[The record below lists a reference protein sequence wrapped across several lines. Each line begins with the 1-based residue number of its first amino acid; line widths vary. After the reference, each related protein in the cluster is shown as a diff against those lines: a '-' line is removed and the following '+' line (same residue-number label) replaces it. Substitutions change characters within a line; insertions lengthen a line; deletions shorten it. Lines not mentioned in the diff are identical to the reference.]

1 MFSLFQATHAT
12 HALRSPLLRAGLA
25 LLLGLSSGAGA
36 RADAAADAAAWPAK
50 PVRIVVAFAPAGAA
64 DILARSLGEVLQRE
78 LKQPFVVDNR
88 PGAGGNIGTDNAA
101 KAPGDGYTLL
111 VGIDTTFTVNP
122 FIYKSMP
129 FKGTDL
135 RPVMMIAS
143 QGMMV
148 AVNPRTGLRT
158 LDQFIAQGKRSGLTL
173 GSAGYGTP
181 GHLAS
186 AILTHATGA
195 KVSHVPYKGN
205 APASTAVLAG
215 EVDGGIISS
224 SAMLGQVAAGKVVPL
239 AVTTRQRNPL
249 VPGVPTVGELG
260 HKDLEQ
266 EVLFAL
272 WVPAAT
278 PEPLVARI
286 QSALEKAMKD
296 AALRERMR
304 ANDLFYEGLTGPA
317 AAERIQALAD
327 RYRTVIQSTGMK
339 ME

>member
-1 MFSLFQATHAT
+1 M
-12 HALRSPLLRAGLA
+12 
-25 LLLGLSSGAGA
+25 
-36 RADAAADAAAWPAK
+36 
-50 PVRIVVAFAPAGAA
+50 
-64 DILARSLGEVLQRE
+64 
-78 LKQPFVVDNR
+78 
-88 PGAGGNIGTDNAA
+88 
-101 KAPGDGYTLL
+101 
-111 VGIDTTFTVNP
+111 
-122 FIYKSMP
+122 
-129 FKGTDL
+129 
-135 RPVMMIAS
+135 
-143 QGMMV
+143 
-148 AVNPRTGLRT
+148 
-158 LDQFIAQGKRSGLTL
+158 
-173 GSAGYGTP
+173 
-181 GHLAS
+181 
-186 AILTHATGA
+186 
-195 KVSHVPYKGN
+195 PYKGN

>member
-1 MFSLFQATHAT
+1 MLFYHS
-12 HALRSPLLRAGLA
+12 ALRA
-25 LLLGLSSGAGA
+25 LCLFFFLMI
-36 RADAAADAAAWPAK
+36 RRP
-50 PVRIVVAFAPAGAA
+50 P
-64 DILARSLGEVLQRE
+64 RSTLFPYTTLFRS
-78 LKQPFVVDNR
+78 
-88 PGAGGNIGTDNAA
+88 A

-129 FKGTDL
+129 FKGTGL

-296 AALRERMR
+296 PALRERMR